1 MRRGVRALRRV
12 AVGLLVGSSF
22 IATAQAAAPKAA
34 PAASRRQVA
43 DSLRAL
49 AAATGGIARAILP
62 GGRGTLEEAIVRFA
76 PVFPNRVRE
85 GQAPPARP
93 GAKCRPEM
101 ALVADRVCV
110 DRYEAS
116 LVEVLPGGVLKAQSP
131 YLEPVAGHV
140 YIARSVPD
148 VVPQAHINGPQALA
162 ACRAA
167 KKRLCEPVEWRAAC
181 GGSQGYA
188 YPYGKDR
195 VAGACNDSGKPSVAI
210 IHSSQKGKR
219 GWGNTELNDPRLN
232 QYPNTLAPA
241 GSSYACVNDYGL
253 WDMVGNLHEWTAD
266 PNGTFQGGYYLD
278 TSQHG
283 EGCAYRTIA
292 HDFDYHDYSIG
303 FRCCADPDN

>member
-12 AVGLLVGSSF
+12 AVGLFVGSSF
-22 IATAQAAAPKAA
+22 VATAQAAAPEVA

-43 DSLRAL
+43 ESLRSL
-49 AAATGGIARAILP
+49 AAATAGIARSMLP
-62 GGRGTLEEAIVRFA
+62 GTRGTLEEAIARFA
-76 PVFPNRVRE
+76 PVYPSRVRE
-85 GQAPPARP
+85 GEAPAPRL
-93 GAKCRPEM
+93 GAKCRTDM

-116 LVEVLPGGVLKAQSP
+116 LVEVLPGGGLKPHSA
-131 YLEPVAGHV
+131 YHEPVAGHV
-140 YIARSVPD
+140 YIARSVAD
-148 VVPQAHINGPQALA
+148 VVPQAHISGPQAVA
-162 ACRAA
+162 ACKAA

-181 GGSQGYA
+181 GGTQGYA
-188 YPYGKDR
+188 YPYGKTR
-195 VAGACNDSGKPSVAI
+195 VPGACNDNGAASVAI
-210 IHSSQKGKR
+210 LHSQKAKR
-219 GWGNTELNDPRLN
+219 GWGNAELNDPRLN
-232 QYPNTLAPA
+232 QYPNTLATA
-241 GSSYACVNDYGL
+241 GSSYSCVNDYGI

-303 FRCCADPDN
+303 FRCCADPQ